1 MVEKRSFREQTLKNL
16 CRT

>member
-1 MVEKRSFREQTLKNL
+1 MVEKRFFREQTLKNL